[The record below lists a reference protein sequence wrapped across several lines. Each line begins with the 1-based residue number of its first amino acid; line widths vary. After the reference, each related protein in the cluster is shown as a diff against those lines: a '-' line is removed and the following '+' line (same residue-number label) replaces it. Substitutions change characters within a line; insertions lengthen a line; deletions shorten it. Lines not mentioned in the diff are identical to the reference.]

1 MEKTNTYF
9 LQKAMNWTGENFC
22 VRACFHFHSQHRA
35 LCWAGPV
42 SSDTVS
48 EFTRVSGLWCP
59 EDLAFLVFSILT
71 GSYNLST
78 TSFTEFPEPW
88 GRDLMEPCCLG
99 LSIPGSLILCIMSGH
114 GLCVWPICCRREP
127 FCWWLSK
134 AVVFDFTLG
143 RGL

>member
-78 TSFTEFPEPW
+78 TSFTEFPEP
-88 GRDLMEPCCLG
+88 
-99 LSIPGSLILCIMSGH
+99 
-114 GLCVWPICCRREP
+114 
-127 FCWWLSK
+127 
-134 AVVFDFTLG
+134 
-143 RGL
+143 